1 MTVKP
6 TIDRVGMTSAFS
18 LMEVVLAIALG
29 GILISGMI
37 VGYLQAAVRA
47 EWSAYSLAAQSLAVM
62 RLEQTPGRQ
71 VGSAG
76 LPAGR
81 STGQRQPSG
90 DGGGAGHSGGGHQHR
105 LRHQYHHGDHD
116 LDRPAAQDGPSRLCL
131 GLWGPGGLHEHGGY
145 LPRGRPMKIQ
155 NSTHR
160 NGAGRDRRHEA
171 AMTLVELMISL
182 GLFVVTIVGFLFVHI
197 SGLELNQVV
206 RAKLGASDEARR
218 ALSRLVGDI
227 RAAGVIRVGS
237 GDIDEF
243 VPIATGQPQIGNA
256 IQVYPEK
263 GNNSRFIRYYWDVE
277 DGRLKRTEDGNAS
290 EVVLAHSI
298 TNRLIFR
305 GESHDGTVLTNNLNN
320 RVIGLTMHF
329 SQLVNPNIMIGQGG
343 YFDYYQLHTRI
354 TRRALE

>member
-1 MTVKP
+1 
-6 TIDRVGMTSAFS
+6 
-18 LMEVVLAIALG
+18 
-29 GILISGMI
+29 
-37 VGYLQAAVRA
+37 
-47 EWSAYSLAAQSLAVM
+47 
-62 RLEQTPGRQ
+62 
-71 VGSAG
+71 
-76 LPAGR
+76 
-81 STGQRQPSG
+81 
-90 DGGGAGHSGGGHQHR
+90 
-105 LRHQYHHGDHD
+105 
-116 LDRPAAQDGPSRLCL
+116 
-131 GLWGPGGLHEHGGY
+131 
-145 LPRGRPMKIQ
+145 MKIH
-155 NSTHR
+155 NFTPRS
-160 NGAGRDRRHEA
+160 GAGRDRRPEA

-227 RAAGVIRVGS
+227 RTAGVIRVGS
-237 GDIDEF
+237 GDINEF
-243 VPIATGQPQIGNA
+243 VPIATGQPQMGNA
-256 IQVYPEK
+256 IQVFPEK

-329 SQLVNPNIMIGQGG
+329 SQLVNPNLMIGQGG

>member
-1 MTVKP
+1 
-6 TIDRVGMTSAFS
+6 
-18 LMEVVLAIALG
+18 
-29 GILISGMI
+29 
-37 VGYLQAAVRA
+37 
-47 EWSAYSLAAQSLAVM
+47 
-62 RLEQTPGRQ
+62 
-71 VGSAG
+71 
-76 LPAGR
+76 
-81 STGQRQPSG
+81 
-90 DGGGAGHSGGGHQHR
+90 
-105 LRHQYHHGDHD
+105 
-116 LDRPAAQDGPSRLCL
+116 
-131 GLWGPGGLHEHGGY
+131 
-145 LPRGRPMKIQ
+145 MKIQ

-243 VPIATGQPQIGNA
+243 VPITMGEPQIGNA

-263 GNNSRFIRYYWDVE
+263 GNQSRFIRYYWDPQ
-277 DGRLKRTEDGNAS
+277 DGRLKRTEDGNGS

-343 YFDYYQLHTRI
+343 YFDYYQMHTRI